1 MSRRPALN
9 RDAGQAAVELVALL
23 PVIALVLLAAWQAV
37 LAGHAAWAAAAAARA
52 AARAAAVGASPQMAA
67 RRHLPARLEHGLEV
81 DDLTTGAVR
90 VSVRIPRL
98 VRALPLG
105 RATATGTFTPQE
117 RP

>member
-1 MSRRPALN
+1 MARRPFLL

-23 PVIALVLLAAWQAV
+23 PVIAVVLLAAWQAV
-37 LAGHAAWAAAAAARA
+37 LAGHAAWAATAAARA
-52 AARAAAVGASPQMAA
+52 AARAAAVGASPETAA
-67 RRHLPARLEHGLEV
+67 RRHLPDRLEAGLRV
-81 DDLTTGAVR
+81 DDLTMGAVR

-105 RATATGTFTPQE
+105 RATATGTFEPQE